1 MRYLLAFLLA
11 IAMTASAYA
20 SPAAQSRVCCASDE
34 CSVVDCMEMGCL
46 PVASPL
52 AAAHLAGFVGQAIA
66 RDVPAEAT
74 CYLPNRY
81 NEIWT
86 PPD

>member
-11 IAMTASAYA
+11 IAMTANAYA
-20 SPAAQSRVCCASDE
+20 SAAAQSRVCCASDE

-52 AAAHLAGFVGQAIA
+52 AAQHLAGFVGQANP
-66 RDVPAEAT
+66 RDVAVEAT
-74 CYLPNRY
+74 CYVPNRY
-81 NEIWT
+81 KEIWT